1 MTSRD
6 LRVWLARIRECR
18 NPALLASAAANA
30 SRRLGL
36 LEFATG
42 LARRA
47 CSALVREIEDDAAFV
62 GEIRERLTA
71 RTTYVPR
78 AVDFVLAGEGGSVFF
93 NEVTLYALVRARRPR
108 AIVETGGTPGKSTAF
123 MLRAMERN
131 GGGRLFTV
139 DLPPPAA
146 AAGRILRGRYHEER
160 PEGEPSNWVVPDAL
174 RSRHVLV
181 LGDAREKLPEAL
193 AAAGA
198 VDMFLH
204 DSDHSAAHMTWEFE
218 TAWTALAP
226 GGLLVSDDVLANGAF
241 SGFCRR
247 RSLPSRRV
255 FNLGVARRDPGAAP
269 EAGPR

>member
-1 MTSRD
+1 MTAGRD
-6 LRVWLARIRECR
+6 LSLWLARVRECR
-18 NPALLASAAANA
+18 NPALLASAAVNA
-30 SRRLGL
+30 SRRIDL

-42 LARRA
+42 LARGA
-47 CSALVREIEDDAAFV
+47 CRALVREIEDDAAFV
-62 GEIRERLTA
+62 GEIRERLAA

-108 AIVETGGTPGKSTAF
+108 VVVETGGTPGKSTAF

-131 GGGRLFTV
+131 RAGSLVTV

-146 AAGRILRGRYHEER
+146 AAGGRLPRGRYHEER
-160 PEGEPSNWVVPDAL
+160 PEGEPSNWIVPDAL

-181 LGDAREKLPEAL
+181 LGDAREKLSEAL
-193 AAAGA
+193 AVADA

-204 DSDHSAAHMTWEFE
+204 DSDHSAAHMAWEFE

-226 GGLLVSDDVLANGAF
+226 DGLLVSDDVLANDAF
-241 SGFCRR
+241 SEFCRR

-255 FNLGVARRDPGAAP
+255 FNLGVARRGADA
-269 EAGPR
+269 